1 VISLVKKIFGT
12 ANERTLKKIRPVV
25 AGVAELE
32 ADTQALSAE
41 GLLAKTDEL
50 KKRLADGETV
60 DEILP
65 QAFAAVREAS
75 RRTTGMR
82 HFDVQLIGAMVLHH
96 GKIAEMKTGEGK
108 TLVATAALYLNSL
121 EGKGAH
127 LVTVNDYLARRDVQW
142 MGPIFHA
149 LGMSVASIIHE
160 ASFLYDPHH
169 IVKDYRYQSLRP
181 ISRRDAYLADITYG
195 TNNEFGFDYLR
206 DNMKFSLEEY
216 SQRELNYAIV
226 DEVDN
231 ILIDEARTPLIIS
244 GPAEESTDK
253 YYKLDRVIPKLRKE
267 ADYTIDEKLRQV
279 MLTDEGV
286 AKVERILGIPNLY
299 DPTEIDTLHH
309 ATQALRAHSLYKKD
323 VDYVVKD
330 GQVIIVDEFT
340 GRLMPGRR
348 WSDGLHQAVEA
359 KEAVTIERENQT
371 LATITIQ
378 NYFRMYK
385 KLAGMTGTAD
395 TEAVEFKS
403 TYKLDVVVI
412 PPNRKMI
419 RDDLPDVVY
428 RTEGEKFAAVID
440 EIKECRE
447 RGQPVLVGT
456 VSVEKS
462 ERLSKLLKKEG
473 FKHNVLNA
481 VNHELEAS
489 VIAQAGRSEAVTL
502 ATNMAGRGTD
512 ILLGGNPEFLARAE
526 MENEWIQRVSKLASP
541 EGAPVKRYE
550 ETLRELREKYD
561 EEVERIRNHY
571 EPQLAALDEKRKEA
585 LRRETESRQKLR
597 EESPFRTVR
606 ERYERYAS
614 SDLIPALGDGRSVTG
629 IYQRVK
635 GELEAELDEARGGEL
650 EEIGAEFSAARAA
663 LDALLE
669 EWADPAKRSS
679 KANVDGLVR
688 QVLERVRAELGSS
701 NGNSLD
707 AFERLLDQWSFANRE
722 KGENKTLADH
732 LNSARVLYDRVLGDL
747 EMQLLLRGGADNGGG
762 PAAVYKEAVTTRH
775 TAEEEHLAV
784 EKPFEKAL
792 GDAHARYETERQDYV
807 RAIDQIREQ
816 LDKAPQEFQGR
827 FEEILAKYKEVC
839 AGEREEVVGA
849 GGLHIVGTER
859 HESRRIDNQLRGRA
873 GRQGDPGSSRFF
885 LSLEDDLLRIFGA
898 DRIQGLMQRLGMEE
912 GVPIEHRLITRAISN
927 AQSKVEAHNF
937 DIRKHLLEY
946 DDVMNKQREVVYT
959 RRRGLLSGEAL
970 RDEIIEIAEG
980 LAEDTVTAVVDTDVA
995 PSEWDWKALE
1005 DAIARQFAIRIPF
1018 SEEEREHAG
1027 VDGIAEK
1034 ILEGFKALYEAK
1046 EREFTPGVMR
1056 QIERIVMLQTL
1067 DGLWKDHLL
1076 NMDHLKE
1083 GIGLRGYGQKN
1094 PLQEYQKEGFDLFG
1108 AMLARFESETVTRL
1122 ATVQVA
1128 QQQQAPA
1135 RGRLPET
1142 ARGPLGEADE
1152 PPAADQPSA
1161 ETVAMMQRL
1170 EARRR
1175 QAEQQQR
1182 QQQMS
1187 AGGQMLKTETL
1198 KRDADKVGRNDPC
1211 PCGSGKKYKKC
1222 HGA

>member
-12 ANERTLKKIRPVV
+12 ANERMLKKVRPTV
-25 AGVAELE
+25 ARIAELE
-32 ADTQALSAE
+32 PEMQALDAG
-41 GLLAKTDEL
+41 GLRAKTDEF
-50 KKRLADGETV
+50 KKRLADGETIE
-60 DEILP
+60 DLLP
-65 QAFAAVREAS
+65 EAFAAVREAS

-82 HFDVQLIGAMVLHH
+82 HFDVQLIGGMVLHQ
-96 GKIAEMKTGEGK
+96 GRIAEMKTGEGK
-108 TLVATAALYLNSL
+108 TLVATGALYLKSL

-142 MGPIFHA
+142 MGPIYHA
-149 LGMSVASIIHE
+149 LGVSIASIIHE
-160 ASFLYDPHH
+160 ASFLYDPQY

-216 SQRELNYAIV
+216 VQRDLHYAIV

-253 YYKLDRVIPKLRKE
+253 YYKIDRVIPKLRKE

-279 MLTDEGV
+279 NLSDEGV

-309 ATQALRAHSLYKKD
+309 VTQALRAHALYRKD

-403 TYKLDVVVI
+403 TYRLDVVVI

-419 RDDLPDVVY
+419 RDDLADVVY
-428 RTEGEKFAAVID
+428 RTEREKFEAVIE

-447 RGQPVLVGT
+447 RRQPVLVGT

-473 FKHNVLNA
+473 LKHNVLNA

-489 VIAQAGRSEAVTL
+489 VIAQAGRADAVTI

-526 MENEWIQRVSKLASP
+526 MENEWIQRVAKLASP
-541 EGAPVKRYE
+541 DGAPAKRYE

-571 EPQLAALDEKRKEA
+571 EPQLQTLDEKRKEA
-585 LRRETESRQKLR
+585 LRRETETRRRLL
-597 EESPFRTVR
+597 EESPYR
-606 ERYERYAS
+606 EARVRYERYAS
-614 SDLIPALGDGRSVTG
+614 SDLIPALGDGRAVTET
-629 IYQRVK
+629 YVRVK
-635 GELEAELDEARGGEL
+635 GELEAALQDAGGAGVED
-650 EEIGAEFSAARAA
+650 AAADFVAARAA
-663 LDALLE
+663 LDALLGD
-669 EWADPAKRSS
+669 WGDPDKRASRE
-679 KANVDGLVR
+679 NVDGLVR
-688 QVLERVRAELGSS
+688 QTLERAANHLGGS
-701 NGNSLD
+701 NGHSVD
-707 AFERLLDQWSFANRE
+707 AFQRLVEQWSFAKLD
-722 KGENKTLADH
+722 KGETKTLADH
-732 LNSARVLYDRVLGDL
+732 LNTARVLYDRVLGDL
-747 EMQLLLRGGADNGGG
+747 EMRLLLRGSAGDGSALANE
-762 PAAVYKEAVTTRH
+762 YREAVDARH
-775 TAEEEHLAV
+775 IAEEEHVAV
-784 EKPFEKAL
+784 EKPFAKAL
-792 GDAHARYETERQDYV
+792 GEAHARYETQRQDYV
-807 RAIDQIREQ
+807 RAIDEIREQ

-827 FEEILAKYKEVC
+827 FEEILAKYKRVC
-839 AGEREEVVGA
+839 AEERDQVVAA

-946 DDVMNKQREVVYT
+946 DDVMNKQREVVYA
-959 RRRGLLSGEAL
+959 RRRALLSGEGL
-970 RDEIIEIAEG
+970 RDEVMEIAEG
-980 LAEDTVTAVVDTDVA
+980 LAEDAVTSVVEADAA
-995 PSEWDWKALE
+995 PGEWDWKALD

-1018 SEEEREHAG
+1018 NEEEREHAG
-1027 VDGIAEK
+1027 VGGIAEK
-1034 ILEGFKALYEAK
+1034 VFEGFTKLYESK

-1094 PLQEYQKEGFDLFG
+1094 PLQEYQKEGFDLFE
-1108 AMLARFESETVTRL
+1108 AMLGRFESEVVSRM

-1128 QQQQAPA
+1128 QQQAAAPA
-1135 RGRLPET
+1135 RARLSEPT
-1142 ARGPLGEADE
+1142 PTSDE
-1152 PPAADQPSA
+1152 QAPPDQPSA
-1161 ETVAMMQRL
+1161 ETLAMMQRL

-1175 QAEQQQR
+1175 ATEQQQR
-1182 QQQMS
+1182 QTQMS
-1187 AGGQMLKTETL
+1187 AGGQTL
-1198 KRDADKVGRNDPC
+1198 KSETVKREAEKVGRNDPC